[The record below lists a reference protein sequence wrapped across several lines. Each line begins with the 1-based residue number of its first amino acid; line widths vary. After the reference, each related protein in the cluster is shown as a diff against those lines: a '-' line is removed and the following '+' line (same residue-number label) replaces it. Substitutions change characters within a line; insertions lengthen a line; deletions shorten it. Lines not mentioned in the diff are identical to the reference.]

1 MLHLMK
7 YNIIVKVKC
16 MNVIFW
22 PLVFPLILA
31 TFFYFAFGTMEEAD
45 FETVPA
51 AVVKEENADTVFL
64 EFLETMEEDESHLIE
79 VQEMTRQGA
88 LDALELKK
96 VEGIYF
102 AGETLSL
109 TVAGNGIPES
119 ILQSLLESYE
129 NGRQTMELVAEQHPQ
144 KLREAAEKMG
154 DYEELV
160 EQVSL
165 GGRTTNGNVQFFY
178 ALIGMACLY
187 GAFIGLDAAINIQA
201 NLSPLAARR
210 CVTPT
215 HKLKMILAEMLSCFL
230 LHYFNVLIL
239 LAYLRYVLK
248 QELEG
253 RLLEMLLITLIGSMI
268 GVSMGIFI
276 GSIGKAGE
284 GIKVGILLGVSM
296 TGSFLA
302 GLMNA
307 DMKYI
312 VDQYAPLVNRLNPA
326 AVITDAFYCINVY
339 DDPVRFSR
347 SLVTLMVMCM
357 GLTLASFLLI
367 RRERYDSI

>member
-129 NGRQTMELVAEQHPQ
+129 NGKQTMEVVAEQHPQ

>member
-102 AGETLSL
+102 VGETLSL

-144 KLREAAEKMG
+144 KLREAAEKME

-248 QELEG
+248 QELVG
-253 RLLEMLLITLIGSMI
+253 QILEMLLITLIGSMI

-284 GIKVGILLGVSM
+284 GIKVGILLGISM

-302 GLMNA
+302 GLMNV
-307 DMKYI
+307 DMKYV
-312 VDQYAPLVNRLNPA
+312 VDQHAPLVNRLNPA

-347 SLVTLMVMCM
+347 SLVTLVVMCM

>member
-129 NGRQTMELVAEQHPQ
+129 NGKQTMEVVAEQHPQ

-312 VDQYAPLVNRLNPA
+312 VHQYAPLVNRPNPA